1 MPVPRIDAS
10 AFEELGQWLEPPPLP
25 PPIPEEKKKWRPNL
39 TPAQERLWE
48 TVVKNVLAWSEK
60 GSGKTWGVLSKLV
73 RHCYD
78 NNNALAVILVPVKSM
93 ANKGG
98 AWDKLI
104 NMVLPTWRD
113 GNRDKDGNLVD
124 DGMGLHF
131 SDVKF
136 DENHNP
142 MVFIQNRHGGWSRV
156 VLVSA
161 PHADQLRKRIRG
173 YEASFVFVDE
183 LTSCDS
189 AIYHTAVA
197 AQIGR
202 VKGIPL
208 QQYVAACNPEGESHW
223 VYQKWFIQ
231 AFDESKGDWDPE
243 YEQIH
248 FPAEEN
254 IVNIQEGYFESLKSV
269 YKDDPIEAA
278 RMIDGLWKER
288 VAGDGLFSD
297 VFNQTVHVWPIKAD
311 GTPNL
316 DEGLMAHPDFPII
329 MGVDPGAVYNVWS
342 LSQRL
347 PIDRK
352 MKWAFFDEVA
362 TFKQKI
368 RYAQLIP
375 IVMRKLRFWRDLAG
389 KEIPFVCISDD
400 NAFNVF
406 RPGGGENIYDVLA
419 IQRVWEEHRRE
430 YRLEPL
436 KIRACPKFQGSV
448 RARITILQTALG
460 MDEVLVSSR
469 CKHIRA
475 MLEQLRS
482 EPQKEGAPFDP
493 NKAMT
498 PLRCDHL
505 HVFDGVTYPMLA
517 EKTQASLLVPVRH
530 NSQTLISAA

>member
-1 MPVPRIDAS
+1 MPIPRINAS
-10 AFEELGQWLEPPPLP
+10 AFEDLGTWLQPPPLP
-25 PPIPEEKKKWRPNL
+25 PPMPEARKTWRPNM
-39 TPAQERLWE
+39 TPAQQRLWDS
-48 TVVKNVLAWSEK
+48 VVKNILAWSEK
-60 GSGKTWGVLSKLV
+60 GSGKTWGVLLKLV

-78 NNNALAVILVPVKSM
+78 NNNALSVIIVREKSM

-104 NMVLPTWRD
+104 NHVLPTWRD
-113 GNRDKDGNLVD
+113 GNRDKEGQLMDAGL
-124 DGMGLHF
+124 GLHF

-142 MVFIQNRHGGWSRV
+142 MVFVQNRHGGWSKV

-161 PHADQLRKRIRG
+161 PHAEQLRKRIRG
-173 YEASFVFVDE
+173 YEISFAFVDE

-189 AIYHTAVA
+189 HVYHQSVA

-223 VYQKWFIQ
+223 VFQKWFVQ
-231 AFDESKGDWDPE
+231 AFDEKLKDWNPE

-254 IVNIQEGYFESLKSV
+254 VGNMQAGYFESLV
-269 YKDDPIEAA
+269 DIYKDDPIEAA

-288 VAGDGLFSD
+288 IAGDGLFSE
-297 VFNQTVHVWPIKAD
+297 VFNPLLHVRPIKED
-311 GTPNL
+311 GSP
-316 DEGLMAHPDFPII
+316 DEKSWLMAHPDYPII
-329 MGVDPGAVYNVWS
+329 MGVDPGAVYNVWGMC
-342 LSQRL
+342 QRL
-347 PIDRK
+347 PIDNR

-368 RYAQLIP
+368 SYTKLVP
-375 IVMRKLRFWRDLAG
+375 IVMRKLRFWRDLAD

-460 MDEVLVSSR
+460 MDEVVVSSR

-475 MLEQLRS
+475 MLSQLRS

-493 NKAMT
+493 SKAMT
-498 PLRCDHL
+498 PMRCDHL

-517 EKTQASLLVPVRH
+517 ASTQPSLLIPLR
-530 NSQTLISAA
+530 SDAQTLISAA